1 MRSLVVITAFLLCSR
16 SCICEFQTVEIQSG
30 EDVTL
35 LCSVFDKNRAQ
46 TDWFRVVNSS
56 KVSCISSMFGSDG
69 DPSFCPGFE
78 RGKFEMSSNRSSVS
92 LKISGVNES
101 DSGLYFCGFYSNR
114 HTIIGDVTQMII
126 KGDDKPNDEESSSS
140 CKEHVNMDL
149 LTVILAALTV
159 LLSAVVVVLAVKF
172 RKLLTAVRKDKDNTK
187 NLDSDDLNYAALSF
201 QQKAKRG
208 GRPSS
213 ERELQP
219 HVLYAA
225 TR

>member
-1 MRSLVVITAFLLCSR
+1 MKEC
-16 SCICEFQTVEIQSG
+16 CICEFQTVEVQSG

-35 LCSVFDKNRAQ
+35 LCFNLTKDPSQ

-56 KVSCISSMFGSDG
+56 KVSCISSMFGSGG
-69 DPSFCPGFE
+69 DPSLCRGFE
-78 RGKFEMSSNRSSVS
+78 GGKFAMSSNNSFVS

-101 DSGLYFCGFYSNR
+101 DSGLYFCGFYVNK
-114 HTIIGDVTQMII
+114 HTIIGDVTQLII
-126 KGDDKPNDEESSSS
+126 KGKILIMSDLFLCINLRMSSMILHYRR
-140 CKEHVNMDL
+140 EHASMDL

-159 LLSAVVVVLAVKF
+159 LLSAVIVVLAVKF
-172 RKLLTAVRKDKDNTK
+172 RKLLTAVRKEEENTK
-187 NLDSDDLNYAALSF
+187 NRDSDDLNYAALSF

-208 GRPSS
+208 GRSPS